1 MTIFERER
9 FINEQGLLF
18 VSTEILQLFYLP
30 HVWLKIKKSRKYM
43 HSPKTSLQSVRVILK
58 LISSRLSI
66 MFNRNTIT
74 EKYLRASIYTRWLT
88 FRKKWLNELLQEGQ
102 VELFSNLSIYKRSDV
117 LTDNNFFQGYTG
129 GNRSYKCKFTF
140 PTPLSLQPASHADHF
155 LIGHEHF
162 RVVSAKPPHRYKR

>member
-1 MTIFERER
+1 
-9 FINEQGLLF
+9 
-18 VSTEILQLFYLP
+18 
-30 HVWLKIKKSRKYM
+30 M

-74 EKYLRASIYTRWLT
+74 EKYLRASIYTRWPT

-117 LTDNNFFQGYTG
+117 LIDN
-129 GNRSYKCKFTF
+129 KFL
-140 PTPLSLQPASHADHF
+140 P
-155 LIGHEHF
+155 
-162 RVVSAKPPHRYKR
+162 RVHWWK